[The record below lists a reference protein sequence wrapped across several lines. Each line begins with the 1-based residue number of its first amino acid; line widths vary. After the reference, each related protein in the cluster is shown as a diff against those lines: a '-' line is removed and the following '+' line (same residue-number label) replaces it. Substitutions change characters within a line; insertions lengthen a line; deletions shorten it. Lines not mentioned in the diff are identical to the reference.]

1 MSELINNR
9 EHRKYI
15 LKEIIRE
22 LHAGKPVHE
31 VKAKFDAT
39 VGGLDAGELSLIEQS
54 LIDEGLP
61 IGEVQRL
68 CDVHS
73 AVFRDALDKN
83 QALEAVPGHPLHT
96 FMEEN
101 RALESLIN
109 GQIGPLLAELKTA
122 ETGKAAALA
131 ASLADKLN
139 LLWDVEKHY
148 SRKENLL
155 FPYLEHYGI
164 TAPPKVMWGVDDEIR
179 SALKELKKRAVDYRD
194 AARQD
199 LLSAAEELLG
209 KVAEMIFKEEKI
221 LFPMAAETLTEE
233 EWHQIWRDS
242 DELGFCLIEP
252 DDEWRPAR
260 ASVADEAELLAD
272 SRTKGAIRFTT
283 GILTPAELEL
293 IFRHLPVDITFV
305 DKDDTVKYFSAT
317 KDRIFARTRTII
329 GRKVENC
336 HPPAS
341 VHIVE
346 KLVNEFKAGTKDEEA
361 FWLRLGGKYVHI
373 RYFAVRNEAGEYLGT
388 LEVTQ
393 DIGPL
398 QAITGEKRIMD

>member
-54 LIDEGLP
+54 LINEGLP
-61 IGEVQRL
+61 IEEVQRL

-73 AVFRDALDKN
+73 AVFKDVLDKN
-83 QALEAVPGHPLHT
+83 QSVEAIPGHPIHT
-96 FMEEN
+96 FMSEN
-101 RALESLIN
+101 RAIEKLIKEE
-109 GQIGPLLAELKTA
+109 IKPLLAEIRTSGPA
-122 ETGKAAALA
+122 GDPALVG
-131 ASLADKLN
+131 SLVDKLN

-179 SALKELKKRAVDYRD
+179 SALKELKRRAVDYQGGK
-194 AARQD
+194 QD
-199 LLSAAEELLG
+199 LLAAADDLLERIT
-209 KVAEMIFKEEKI
+209 EMIFKEEKI
-221 LFPMAAETLTEE
+221 LFPMALETLTEA
-233 EWHQIWRDS
+233 EWYRILRDS
-242 DELGFCLIEP
+242 DEIGFCLVEP
-252 DDEWRPAR
+252 SGEWKPAR
-260 ASVADEAELLAD
+260 ESVMDDTELLD
-272 SRTKGAIRFTT
+272 SNRTKGAIRFST
-283 GILTPAELEL
+283 GVLTSGELEL

-305 DKDDTVKYFSAT
+305 DKNDVVKYFSAT
-317 KDRIFARTRTII
+317 KDRILARTRTII

-361 FWLRLGGKYVHI
+361 FWIHLGGKYVHI
-373 RYFAVRNEAGEYLGT
+373 RYFAVRNDAGEYLGT

>member
-9 EHRKYI
+9 EHRKQV
-15 LKEIIRE
+15 LKEIILE

-54 LIDEGLP
+54 LINEGLP
-61 IGEVQRL
+61 IEEVQRL

-73 AVFRDALDKN
+73 AVFKDVLDKN
-83 QALEAVPGHPLHT
+83 QSVEAIPGHPIHT
-96 FMEEN
+96 FMSEN
-101 RALESLIN
+101 RAIEKLI
-109 GQIGPLLAELKTA
+109 QEEIKPLLAEIRTSGPA
-122 ETGKAAALA
+122 GDPALVG
-131 ASLADKLN
+131 SLVDKLN

-179 SALKELKKRAVDYRD
+179 SALKELKKRAVDYQGGK
-194 AARQD
+194 QD
-199 LLSAAEELLG
+199 LLAAADDLLERIT
-209 KVAEMIFKEEKI
+209 EMIFKEEKI
-221 LFPMAAETLTEE
+221 LFPMALETLTEA
-233 EWHQIWRDS
+233 EWYRILRDS
-242 DELGFCLIEP
+242 DEIGFCLVEP
-252 DDEWRPAR
+252 SGEWKPAR
-260 ASVADEAELLAD
+260 ESVMDDTELLD
-272 SRTKGAIRFTT
+272 SNRTKGAIRFST
-283 GILTPAELEL
+283 GVLTSGELEL

-305 DKDDTVKYFSAT
+305 DKNDVVKYFSAT

-361 FWLRLGGKYVHI
+361 FWIHLGGKYVHI
-373 RYFAVRNEAGEYLGT
+373 RYFAVRNDAGEYLGT